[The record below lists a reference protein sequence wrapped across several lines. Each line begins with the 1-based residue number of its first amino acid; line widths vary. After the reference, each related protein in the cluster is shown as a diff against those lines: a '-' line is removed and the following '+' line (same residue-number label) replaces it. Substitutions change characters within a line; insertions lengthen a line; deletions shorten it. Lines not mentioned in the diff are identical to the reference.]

1 MPTIPQLPSIVQL
14 GSSDVFAVSA
24 NGVTYK
30 CTGAQLTAALAS
42 IGKYI
47 TEDQLANNLTT
58 TAEGLALDARQGK
71 ALSDALAVLGAAV
84 ADVVHYGE
92 AQQLTADQQNT
103 ARGNIG
109 AASGADMTAAQNDI
123 DSLQTDA
130 GQLKINAL
138 LMHDEIPNTTQTIAF
153 NQTTGDVST
162 ITHARGNTV
171 IRTDAFTFAEGSITE
186 VRTLNTG
193 ESLTIVTNTETLVTT
208 VTYAAA

>member
-1 MPTIPQLPSIVQL
+1 M
-14 GSSDVFAVSA
+14 A
-24 NGVTYK
+24 GVTSVVID
-30 CTGAQLTAALAS
+30 G
-42 IGKYI
+42 
-47 TEDQLANNLTT
+47 TT
-58 TAEGLALDARQGK
+58 YLVD
-71 ALSDALAVLGAAV
+71 DINAV
-84 ADVVHYGE
+84 DFSE
-92 AQQLTADQQNT
+92 AQGLTPTQQQQG
-103 ARGNIG
+103 RSNIG
-109 AASGADMTAAQNDI
+109 AASGTDMTAAQNDI

-171 IRTDAFTFAEGSITE
+171 IRADAFTFAEGSITE
-186 VRTLNTG
+186 ARTLNTG

>member
-42 IGKYI
+42 IGEYI

-71 ALSDALAVLGAAV
+71 ALSDALAVL
-84 ADVVHYGE
+84 DTTVVRYGE

-109 AASGADMTAAQNDI
+109 AASGTDMTAAQDDI

-138 LMHDEIPNTTQTIAF
+138 LLHGEIPNTTQTIAF

-186 VRTLNTG
+186 ARTLNTG